1 MNNRINVKNPCRF
14 PSQYRLG
21 NRQGCLL
28 YSMGVRVAIYL
39 MLQAELVVWQSRR
52 PF

>member
-1 MNNRINVKNPCRF
+1 MNNRINVKN

-21 NRQGCLL
+21 NRQGFLL

-39 MLQAELVVWQSRR
+39 MLQAELVVRQSRR